1 MHYSRSHNAVIR
13 VYDDAGNVIETHEA
27 ASDFKQSGKLE
38 PGLEYEETSKLSGR
52 IVCSHTAQICNIP
65 VSAVTTKLPSIV
77 SRPNNDTQSPC
88 DRRPKP
94 AYEGGRN

>member
-1 MHYSRSHNAVIR
+1 MIR

-27 ASDFKQSGKLE
+27 AGDFKRSGKLE

-52 IVCSHTAQICNIP
+52 IVCSDTAQICNIP

-77 SRPNNDTQSPC
+77 SRPNNDTHGP
-88 DRRPKP
+88 
-94 AYEGGRN
+94 